1 MRKKSVRRVSLL
13 RHNVSVTRL
22 AILLFTR
29 MMTLLASE
37 THPYA
42 AKPEDAQ
49 LRRSSAIVEHATIDK
64 QGGIPS
70 LTLKGT
76 LPTGCHRLRLSI
88 PEKADSQNRI
98 AVQAWSVVEKG
109 RVCAQML
116 QNFSATVPM
125 KKLKKGK
132 YAVIVYDQEL
142 ALVEI
147 K

>member
-1 MRKKSVRRVSLL
+1 MVNFSGII
-13 RHNVSVTRL
+13 VSVTRL
-22 AILLFTR
+22 AMLLFTW
-29 MMTLLASE
+29 MTVFLAAE

-42 AKPEDAQ
+42 PQPEDAR
-49 LRRSSAIVEHATIDK
+49 LRRSSAIVEQASIAK
-64 QGGIPS
+64 QDGIPS

-76 LPTGCHRLRLSI
+76 LPTGCHQLRLSI

-142 ALVEI
+142 AQVEL